1 LDIKIN
7 KIKGEKMIKKIGIIL
22 VFITSVAYADG
33 VKAINNFL
41 QDKNSTIRA
50 DFVQTIFG
58 VRKNTVSKGTMEIS
72 RPNKF
77 RWQYATE
84 NGVSGQLIVSDGKS
98 IYVYDKD
105 LAQVT
110 EKKLTN
116 SIDRS
121 PALLLAGG
129 SNLHDVYTVTAL
141 PASSDGLDWVSLR
154 PKKVDDNNGFKLV
167 KIGFNQQNGT
177 LAEMKFVDSF
187 DNKSRIVFSNV
198 KTAVKFSATEFQ
210 FLPAPGVDVVKSDN

>member
-1 LDIKIN
+1 
-7 KIKGEKMIKKIGIIL
+7 MKKRLLIL
-22 VFITSVAYADG
+22 GCMMSLAHADG

-41 QDKNSTIRA
+41 QNKNSTISA
-50 DFVQTIFG
+50 DFVQTVFG
-58 VRKNTVSKGTMEIS
+58 VRKDMVSSGKMEIS

-77 RWQYATE
+77 RWQYANQ
-84 NGVSGQLIVSDGKS
+84 NGVSGQLILSNGKL

-129 SNLHDVYTVTAL
+129 SNLYEVYNVTAI
-141 PASSDGLDWVSLR
+141 PASRDGLDWVSLI
-154 PKKVDDNNGFKLV
+154 PKKADDNNGFKEV
-167 KIGFNQQNGT
+167 KIAFKSQTGE
-177 LAEMKFVDSF
+177 LAQMKFVDSF
-187 DNKSRIVFSNV
+187 DNKSSIVFANV
-198 KTAVKFSATEFQ
+198 KTGIKFPLMEFQ
-210 FLPAPGVDVVKSDN
+210 FTTPRGVDVIKADN

>member
-1 LDIKIN
+1 MRKILTV
-7 KIKGEKMIKKIGIIL
+7 L
-22 VFITSVAYADG
+22 VCMMSLAHADG
-33 VKAINNFL
+33 IKAINNFL
-41 QDKNSTIRA
+41 QNKNSTISA

-58 VRKNTVSKGTMEIS
+58 VRKDIVSSGKMEIS

-77 RWQYATE
+77 RWQYANQ
-84 NGVSGQLIVSDGKS
+84 NGVSGQLILSNGKL

-129 SNLHDVYTVTAL
+129 SNLYEVYNVTAIS
-141 PASSDGLDWVSLR
+141 ASSDGLDWVSLI
-154 PKKVDDNNGFKLV
+154 PKKTDDNNGFKEV
-167 KIGFNQQNGT
+167 KIAFKSQSGE
-177 LAEMKFVDSF
+177 LAQMRFVDSF
-187 DNKSRIVFSNV
+187 DNKSSIVFTNV
-198 KTAVKFSATEFQ
+198 KTGVKFPLTEFQ
-210 FLPAPGVDVVKSDN
+210 FTPPHGVDVIKADN